1 MAYDAPKIVSLVKSG
16 KGPADMFAGSH
27 QASSM
32 AKLHEEI
39 ANDMRVLQGAM
50 QEHWTGD
57 AAGQAYSGA
66 GPLVQASQVSGQHL
80 QQAQT
85 LYSGQGSSYSDLQNK
100 VNSVGDLG
108 TRPQN
113 DWVSDTPLSFLSNRS
128 DQINQWDQKAQ
139 QVVDSY
145 NVYHGQSADNSSKWP
160 AQYGELGLP
169 PGGADI
175 KPTVGIPGSGQ
186 SSSGTSGSPSG
197 SGGGGFSGNTSG
209 WNGGTGSTGGAGRVG
224 APGGT
229 SGPSSSVRPPAYTS
243 PSFSGTTPAGHMPNS
258 PGDPGSA
265 GFVPGIPG
273 GMYGNP
279 SSGAGGFGP
288 GAGGF
293 GAGFGPGGGGYGS
306 GGGAGSRVSGG
317 FGPGSGGRSSG
328 AGAMGGASASGA
340 GMAGEPGAGGR
351 AAGTAAPGGRAG
363 APGAGGMGRGGKGEG
378 SEDAEHQRP
387 SYLLE
392 PDPDDA
398 LVGKLPQSVPPV
410 IGL

>member
-1 MAYDAPKIVSLVKSG
+1 MAYNAPQIVSLVKSG

-27 QASSM
+27 QAASM

-85 LYSGQGSSYSDLQNK
+85 LYSGQGSSYSNLQNK
-100 VNSVGDLG
+100 VNSVADLG

-113 DWVSDTPLSFLSNRS
+113 DWVSGTPFSFLSNRA

-145 NVYHGQSADNSSKWP
+145 NVYHGQSTDNSSKWP

-169 PGGADI
+169 PGGAGI
-175 KPTVGIPGSGQ
+175 KPTVGAPGPGQ
-186 SSSGTSGSPSG
+186 PSSGK
-197 SGGGGFSGNTSG
+197 SGGPGGR
-209 WNGGTGSTGGAGRVG
+209 WNGGRGGSTEVA
-224 APGGT
+224 GGT
-229 SGPSSSVRPPAYTS
+229 GGPTGSVRPPAHIPPS
-243 PSFSGTTPAGHMPNS
+243 SFSGTTPAGHTPNS
-258 PGDPGSA
+258 PGDPGSG
-265 GFVPGIPG
+265 GFVPGMPV

-306 GGGAGSRVSGG
+306 GGGGGAGSRVSGG

-328 AGAMGGASASGA
+328 AGAIGGASASGA
-340 GMAGEPGAGGR
+340 GMPGEPGAGGR
-351 AAGTAAPGGRAG
+351 AAGTASPGGRAG
-363 APGAGGMGRGGKGEG
+363 ALGAGGMGHGSKGED